1 MSSQRISPMVTAALV
16 LLLEILVA
24 FPKNVESI
32 GVCYGMLGNN
42 LPQPSDVVGLY
53 KSNKIGSMRLYAP
66 NTPTFQALKGTNI
79 QLLLDVPNDNLQ
91 SIASSPQAATT
102 WIKNNVAAYSSDVAF
117 RYIAVGNEVI
127 PGDNA
132 QYVLPAMKN
141 IYNALSAAGLQD
153 KIKVST
159 SVSQGVLGQSYPP
172 SSGAFSSAAQQTLGP
187 IVQFLAS
194 KGAPLLVNV
203 YPYFSYAANPSQIDL
218 KYALFTSPGTV
229 VTDGK
234 AAYQNLFDALV
245 DALYSALEKAGGS
258 NVAIV
263 VSESGW
269 PSAGGTATTPQ
280 NAQTYNQNLIRH
292 VGKGTP
298 KRPGKAIET
307 YIFAMF
313 NENQKPAGIEQ
324 NWGLFYPN
332 KKPVYQISF
341 TLLVLIIMASQR
353 IISMVA
359 VALLLLEIL
368 VAFPKNVKSIGVC
381 YGMLGDNLPQPS
393 DVVGL
398 YKSNNIGSMRLY
410 GPDTAALNALKGSNI
425 QLLLDVPNENLQSI
439 ANSPQE
445 ATNWIQNNVS
455 PYSSDVAF
463 RYIAVGNEVI
473 PGDNAQYVL
482 PAMNNIYNALS
493 AAGLQDK
500 IKVSTSV
507 SQGVLGQSY
516 PPSSGAF
523 SSAAQQTLGPIVQF
537 LASKGAPLLVNVY
550 PYFSYAGNPGQIEIN
565 YALFTSTGTVVTDG
579 NAAYQNLFDA
589 LVDALYSALEKAGGS
604 NVAIVVSESGWPSA
618 GGTAT
623 TPQNAQTYNQN
634 LIQHVGKGTP
644 KRPGIAIETYIF
656 AMFNEDQKPA
666 GIEQNWGLFYPT
678 KQPVYQINFS

>member
-1 MSSQRISPMVTAALV
+1 MASQRISPMVTAALI

-32 GVCYGMLGNN
+32 GVCYGMRGNN

-66 NTPTFQALKGTNI
+66 NTLTFQALKGTNI

-203 YPYFSYAANPSQIDL
+203 YPYFSYAGNPSQIDL

-258 NVAIV
+258 NVPIV

-292 VGKGTP
+292 VSKGTP

-313 NENQKPAGIEQ
+313 NENQKAAGVEQ

-332 KKPVYQISF
+332 KQPVYQISF
-341 TLLVLIIMASQR
+341 TY
-353 IISMVA
+353 
-359 VALLLLEIL
+359 
-368 VAFPKNVKSIGVC
+368 VKSIGVC

-425 QLLLDVPNENLQSI
+425 QLLLDVPNDNLQSI

-445 ATNWIQNNVS
+445 ATNWIQNNVA

-516 PPSSGAF
+516 PPSAGAF
-523 SSAAQQTLGPIVQF
+523 SSAAQQTLGPIIQF

-550 PYFSYAGNPGQIEIN
+550 PYFSYAGNPNQIDIK
-565 YALFTSTGTVVTDG
+565 YALFTSPGTVVTDG
-579 NAAYQNLFDA
+579 QAAYQNLFDA
-589 LVDALYSALEKAGGS
+589 LMDALYSALEKAGGS
-604 NVAIVVSESGWPSA
+604 NVPIVVSESGWPSA